1 MRIAAFENIITS
13 TFTDRMD
20 IYHYQ
25 NSTNTSR
32 TVATT
37 LPSTPSKSSVPCR
50 ISFIKIESPLPQEV
64 DGTPISTTP
73 KIFCGVNSG
82 IKEGDYVE
90 VRRMKNGIVI
100 GTYKGVLGM
109 PNLFETHQ
117 EVLLGVK
124 GYA

>member
-1 MRIAAFENIITS
+1 MRLTSFTPIIAS
-13 TFTDRMD
+13 TFTDKMD

-50 ISFIKIESPLPQEV
+50 ISFIKIESPLPDQV
-64 DGTPISTTP
+64 DGVPISTTP
-73 KIFCGVNSG
+73 KLFCPVGCG
-82 IKEGDYVE
+82 IREGDYVE
-90 VRRMKNGIVI
+90 VRRMRNGTVI
-100 GTYKGVLGM
+100 GTYKGVAGL
-109 PNLFETHQ
+109 PNIFETHQ

>member
-1 MRIAAFENIITS
+1 MKLASFGKVITS
-13 TFTDRMD
+13 TFTDEMD
-20 IYHYQ
+20 IYHYE
-25 NSTNTSR
+25 NSTITSR

-64 DGTPISTTP
+64 DGVPISTTP
-73 KIFCGVNSG
+73 KIFCSIDSG
-82 IKEGDYVE
+82 IMEGDYV
-90 VRRMKNGIVI
+90 VIRRMSSGSVI
-100 GTYKGVLGM
+100 GTYKGHLGL
-109 PNLFETHQ
+109 PNILETHM